1 MSGRKGYRFL
11 ITGFVL
17 LFGLA
22 AGLAWFLQR
31 APRPASRIRHVI
43 LISIDTCRSDY
54 LSSYG
59 APWPTTPHIDELAQP
74 GHAFRKRGRTSAED
88 TSCALQHV
96 DRYESSLPR
105 CP

>member
-11 ITGFVL
+11 VTGSVL

-22 AGLAWFLQR
+22 TGLGWFLQR

-59 APWPTTPHIDELAQP
+59 APWPTTPHIDELA
-74 GHAFRKRGRTSAED
+74 ARLR
-88 TSCALQHV
+88 
-96 DRYESSLPR
+96 SSKMWSHRRRRL
-105 CP
+105 CLLTAAC